1 MHFFLAIIAGLF
13 LKGAIWDGNIV
24 DAFLFLFTF
33 IVGLGLLPMSDDP
46 QEPEE

>member
-13 LKGAIWDGNIV
+13 LKGAIWDGSFM

-33 IVGLGLLPMSDDP
+33 IVGLGLLPTENNDD
-46 QEPEE
+46 ERDL